1 MFSIHRSLTLGLL
14 CLSLASFGCSKGT
27 TNTNAPDPDSGFAV
41 TCVAVLPAA
50 SYVNFDETIPAAEKS
65 ELENGTQVMDRLL
78 AKQFSSRSDVR
89 LASDG
94 QISGMDRNLP
104 AQPLARARVIG
115 DRLSCNAVLETTLR
129 RYKDRVGGEYTAKDP
144 ASVAFDYR
152 LIALPDGTVLCRGSF
167 DEVQKSVMENLYN
180 FKAATERGF
189 TWVTAE
195 QLMKEG
201 IRVRMGECRYLA
213 DEEK

>member
-1 MFSIHRSLTLGLL
+1 MFSIQRSLTLGLL
-14 CLSLASFGCSKGT
+14 CLALLSFGCSKGT
-27 TNTNAPDPDSGFAV
+27 TDTGAAAPDSGFAV
-41 TCVAVLPAA
+41 TCVAVLPAV

-65 ELENGTQVMDRLL
+65 QLQNGIQVMDRLL
-78 AKQFSSRSDVR
+78 AKQFISRSDVR
-89 LASDG
+89 LVSDG
-94 QISGMDRNLP
+94 QVSGMSVDLP

-129 RYKDRVGGEYTAKDP
+129 RYKDRVGGEYTAKNP

-152 LIALPDGTVLCRGSF
+152 LIALPDGQILCRGSF

-180 FKAATERGF
+180 FKSATERGF

-195 QLMKEG
+195 QLLKEG
-201 IRVRMGECRYLA
+201 MRVRMGDCGYLA
-213 DEEK
+213 DEE